1 MATSARLDELKKK
14 FDENPRRYFA
24 PLANEYRKLGD
35 LTQAI
40 ALCRTHLP
48 NQPGHISGH
57 IVLAQ
62 ALYEARELGEARS
75 IFEASLELDPENLIA
90 LRYLGDI
97 AREQGE
103 PSMARTWY
111 ERVLE
116 ADPRNDEIAQL
127 LQELATAESAAV
139 SVVESVPEP
148 VAPTEPAETLVSE
161 VPQFLA
167 DATELPAAEVDQ
179 PADLAL
185 PFHSNEM
192 DGAYDA
198 IPALAGSEALP
209 LAHAIPALADLTA
222 ELPAEDSAEI
232 QAEASAAADVSH
244 EAAVPE
250 PVASSTSVSDVDD
263 PFFGGSAPH
272 NEIDLGELEAVA
284 EPTVDDWFSA
294 PSDASAHD
302 VAAHAA
308 SAPAAFDDSFF
319 PDLAAAT
326 PIATPIV
333 PEPATLSF
341 APPVEVDVQA
351 PTPPYVRA
359 EDERAPIATPAFLAA
374 IDDIDLSEGSI
385 APAAAVTSEAE
396 PVREI
401 EMSVGAGEPV
411 DAAATQEE
419 ASSEAPAFVSAYEV
433 EHATDA
439 TPAAPVEA
447 SGPVVVHESA
457 EIVDWHTAPTPIDSP
472 AIPELAIETTTLA
485 TVAEAEADA
494 VADASVEAPVE
505 AFAETLAEAPAMVD
519 PSLVEA
525 SSEFSDFNAWIADAA
540 SEPASAPVASAE
552 QSIDEVVASVDSSEP
567 AEGVITEFE
576 TEDDY
581 AALATEASAAATP
594 ADFVL
599 EEDTFVP
606 PAADEVTYIASS
618 ISAPLDAVDAYSA
631 GAPELSAHE
640 PFQLEGERERDLDSF
655 EPALGGWGNSPFDA
669 AAPSEGSLDVS
680 ESREDVVAPV
690 EGLLS
695 RETPADLAAV
705 SALHES
711 ETANADADARPVLAS
726 MDDDVVDVGAIT
738 VAAETSTDV
747 AAGESPAFV
756 TETMAELYLQQGFHD
771 EALSIYRQLLAQ
783 QPNDPALRD
792 RVAALERG
800 ASSAVVEG
808 LAPRDV
814 IDRHG
819 QSVRSFFLHF
829 ARREPRRAAASQG
842 EEEGESSDP
851 AGARHSA
858 ADPDQSEPRIP
869 SFAGVATREEALTVP
884 DVPESMPRQAT
895 SLSDL
900 FAAGSVSGADDR
912 AASALASAFGSGD
925 AGTSAPAT
933 GSGEREL
940 SLEHLF
946 RDVPERSSGAV
957 TLDEFYEG
965 SSPGSSAPPSP
976 AGEGGEERD
985 ADIEQFTAW
994 LEGLKKK

>member
-75 IFEASLELDPENLIA
+75 IFEAALDLDPENLIA

-103 PSMARTWY
+103 PGMARTWY

-127 LQELATAESAAV
+127 LQELAKVESAPTLAEPEPAPVAV
-139 SVVESVPEP
+139 GAADVAVPSFGDTEIADSTAPSFLAEPSELASVPAEP
-148 VAPTEPAETLVSE
+148 EFQATAPSEFQLNAMSGAHDAVVADTAPDG
-161 VPQFLA
+161 LA
-167 DATELPAAEVDQ
+167 
-179 PADLAL
+179 
-185 PFHSNEM
+185 
-192 DGAYDA
+192 
-198 IPALAGSEALP
+198 
-209 LAHAIPALADLTA
+209 LAHAIPALADMS
-222 ELPAEDSAEI
+222 D
-232 QAEASAAADVSH
+232 
-244 EAAVPE
+244 E
-250 PVASSTSVSDVDD
+250 PVAQGDVSSGSESIAEEVIAPIAPAESTEQAAVLATHDD
-263 PFFGGSAPH
+263 PFFGGASPH
-272 NEIDLGELEAVA
+272 NGLDMGDLEAIA

-294 PSDASAHD
+294 PSDAGAHD
-302 VAAHAA
+302 VTAHAA
-308 SAPAAFDDSFF
+308 SDPAAFDDSFF

-326 PIATPIV
+326 PVATPVV
-333 PEPATLSF
+333 PEPAALSF
-341 APPVEVDVQA
+341 APPAVVDVQA

-359 EDERAPIATPAFLAA
+359 EEERAAIPTPAFLASMEE
-374 IDDIDLSEGSI
+374 IELTQEGSP
-385 APAAAVTSEAE
+385 PAAPVASAQEQAPEAE
-396 PVREI
+396 
-401 EMSVGAGEPV
+401 
-411 DAAATQEE
+411 AAATSFAPAPAEQDALAALEP
-419 ASSEAPAFVSAYEV
+419 PAFVSAYEAEYV
-433 EHATDA
+433 ADT

-447 SGPVVVHESA
+447 SGPVTLHESA
-457 EIVDWHTAPTPIDSP
+457 EVVDWHTAPTPIDSP
-472 AIPELAIETTTLA
+472 AIPELSIEEFPSPA
-485 TVAEAEADA
+485 PAVAETAADEVSSELSEA
-494 VADASVEAPVE
+494 AP
-505 AFAETLAEAPAMVD
+505 
-519 PSLVEA
+519 VEA
-525 SSEFSDFNAWIADAA
+525 SSEFSDFNQWIAGQD
-540 SEPASAPVASAE
+540 SESPASATVSDE
-552 QSIDEVVASVDSSEP
+552 QAIPEVVASADEP
-567 AEGVITEFE
+567 QPELVTGAVAEFE
-576 TEDDY
+576 TEDEY
-581 AALATEASAAATP
+581 AALASEAAAAATP
-594 ADFVL
+594 ADFIL
-599 EEDTFVP
+599 EDNAFVP

-618 ISAPLDAVDAYSA
+618 ISAPVDDGDAYSV
-631 GAPELSAHE
+631 GVPELSAHE
-640 PFQLEGERERDLDSF
+640 PFPIEAEREPEAEAF
-655 EPALGGWGNSPFDA
+655 EPALAGWGSTPLDA
-669 AAPSEGSLDVS
+669 SAEVEAPETLG
-680 ESREDVVAPV
+680 EFVAPV

-705 SALHES
+705 AAASESHDASAPEDLPPSVDAIGE
-711 ETANADADARPVLAS
+711 EQLEIQAFADEADVSPA
-726 MDDDVVDVGAIT
+726 
-738 VAAETSTDV
+738 V

-756 TETMAELYLQQGFHD
+756 TETMAELYLQQGFHE

-808 LAPRDV
+808 LAPRDAV
-814 IDRHG
+814 DRHG
-819 QSVRSFFLHF
+819 QSVRAFFLHF
-829 ARREPRRAAASQG
+829 ARREPRRSSASSG
-842 EEEGESSDP
+842 EEDSESSDP
-851 AGARHSA
+851 AGVG
-858 ADPDQSEPRIP
+858 EPTESRVP
-869 SFAGVATREEALTVP
+869 SFSGVATREEALTVP
-884 DVPESMPRQAT
+884 DAPPPTSGEAT

-925 AGTSAPAT
+925 AGGSAPSP
-933 GSGEREL
+933 SGEREL

-976 AGEGGEERD
+976 EGEGGEERD